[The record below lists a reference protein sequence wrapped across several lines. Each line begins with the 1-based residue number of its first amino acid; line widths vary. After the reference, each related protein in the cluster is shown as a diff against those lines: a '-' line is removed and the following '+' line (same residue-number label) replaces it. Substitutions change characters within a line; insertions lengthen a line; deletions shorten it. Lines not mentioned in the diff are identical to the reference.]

1 MPFFEHNGFRTHYE
15 LQGVD
20 SLPVLLLSNSLGTNL
35 SMWEGQREQ
44 FEKYFRL
51 LRYDTRGHGESS
63 VTPGPYQIELL
74 AQDVIH
80 LLDHLQIPQASFC
93 GLSMG
98 GMIGISLGINWPKR
112 LHKLVLCNTA
122 AKIGTAEF
130 WSARIEKVEREG
142 TESIAQ
148 GLLERWF
155 TPSFLSQ
162 SLGIVATTKRTLLH
176 TSAEG
181 YAACCAAVR
190 DGDFREDLKKI
201 RVPTLIV
208 SGALDPVI
216 PMPDV
221 QFLVKQI
228 PEAQHL
234 ELQASHLSAIEAK
247 DAFNKGVL
255 RFLGH

>member
-1 MPFFEHNGFRTHYE
+1 
-15 LQGVD
+15 
-20 SLPVLLLSNSLGTNL
+20 
-35 SMWEGQREQ
+35 
-44 FEKYFRL
+44 
-51 LRYDTRGHGESS
+51 
-63 VTPGPYQIELL
+63 
-74 AQDVIH
+74 
-80 LLDHLQIPQASFC
+80 
-93 GLSMG
+93 MG

-190 DGDFREDLKKI
+190 DGDFRDDLKKI

-247 DAFNKGVL
+247 EAFNKGVL